1 MRLEEN
7 RGKDKLSV
15 VHVLPLYDGAT
26 EDGSENLVRTMAAD
40 GKYPVRTGCSNCD
53 KLIPRKEPDVYSM

>member
-40 GKYPVRTGCSNCD
+40 GKYPAVRAVVIATN
-53 KLIPRKEPDVYSM
+53 